1 MGYSRFTAVAFAA
14 GLLAGAA
21 PVPDYGAEPSWDSAR
36 GTAEAA
42 LRAKMI
48 DPLSTQIRW
57 PYRFVRGF
65 TQYLFEQPRYG
76 WWTCGRINSK
86 GHDGSYAGEVWFTVL
101 IKEGAIQSLDRG
113 NTLEVTHA
121 SAHCEDA
128 IRSGQLKPAAVVAV
142 SGPAPDPVTAKDEEK
157 LGIGFVPTPDGAKI
171 QLVVAGSPAERAG
184 LRVGQVIEAVNGTPL
199 KGLAAPEMIKAVL
212 ARTPSVFVSI
222 AGGGDVKITRR
233 LPASAG

>member
-1 MGYSRFTAVAFAA
+1 MGTSRTIAIALAA
-14 GLLAGAA
+14 GTLTAAA
-21 PVPDYGAEPSWDSAR
+21 PPPNYGAEPSWDNAR
-36 GTAEAA
+36 NTVEVA

-48 DPLSTQIRW
+48 DPTSTQIRW

-65 TQYLFEQPRYG
+65 TQYMFEQPRYG

-86 GHDGSYAGEVWFTVL
+86 GRAGSYVGEVWFTVL
-101 IKEGAIQSLDRG
+101 IKDGAIQSLDRG

-128 IRSGQLKPAAVVAV
+128 VRSGQLKPAPSVA
-142 SGPAPDPVTAKDEEK
+142 GPPSVAAADEEK

-171 QLVVAGSPAERAG
+171 QLVLAGSPAERAG
-184 LRVGQVIEAVNGTPL
+184 LRVGQVIEAVNGAPV

-212 ARTPSVFVSI
+212 ARTPAVFMSI

-233 LPASAG
+233 LSSSAG